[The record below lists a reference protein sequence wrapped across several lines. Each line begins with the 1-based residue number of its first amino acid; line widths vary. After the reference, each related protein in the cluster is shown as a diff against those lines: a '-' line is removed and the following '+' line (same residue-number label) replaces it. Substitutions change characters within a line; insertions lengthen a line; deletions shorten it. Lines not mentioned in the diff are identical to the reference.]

1 MRFIILLVFTL
12 GLFMYAHTQTPTIPA
27 GACPGLRDNLLD
39 CFDQLIDTDHNG
51 NITAAE
57 LDAAFIAHADCL
69 PSNTTW
75 TDTFNTAFVLAQ
87 CDTTGSGYLN
97 STDWNDPNACLT
109 DPNSIEYVCRA
120 CYMCGY
126 TPLVKKK

>member
-1 MRFIILLVFTL
+1 MKFLILLIFVFAFT
-12 GLFMYAHTQTPTIPA
+12 MQQTPTVPA
-27 GACPGLRDNLLD
+27 GVCPGPRDNLLA

-57 LDAAFIAHADCL
+57 LDAAFIAHADCM

-109 DPNSIEYVCRA
+109 DPNSIDFVCRL
-120 CYMCGY
+120 CYTCGY
-126 TPLVKKK
+126 APVKK